1 MKREQ
6 DDIHFHSQL
15 PSNVVLTTLLVFWQ
29 KSLVLQKYKGSVDED
44 MLFQA
49 QVWNVIQEAR
59 F

>member
-15 PSNVVLTTLLVFWQ
+15 PSNVVLTTLLVFRQ

-49 QVWNVIQEAR
+49 QV
-59 F
+59 